1 MSIIVENVSYTYMP
15 GTTFAVSALDNV
27 SLTIQDG
34 EFVGIIGPTGSGKST
49 LVQHLNG
56 LLRPTS
62 GRVIVDGIDL
72 SAKRVD
78 LKKVRRHV
86 GVIFQYPEH
95 QLFEETVYKD
105 IAFGPKNLGVSDD
118 EIERR
123 VYEAI
128 AQVGLGKE
136 ILGRSP
142 FELSGG
148 QMRRVA
154 IAGVLAMK
162 PTTLVLDEPA
172 AGLDPQGRDEI
183 LSHIRDLHKQG
194 NLTVILVSHSMEDVA
209 RLVSRVIVMDK
220 GRVFFEGTPRE
231 VFRKKDDLKRIG
243 LDVPQV
249 VQLVQKLKDK
259 GIDIRTDVLTID
271 EAKSE
276 ILRILGRSAQ

>member
-183 LSHIRDLHKQG
+183 LSHVRDLHQQG

-220 GRVFFEGTPRE
+220 GRIFLEGTPRE

-276 ILRILGRSAQ
+276 ILRILRRSTQ

>member
-105 IAFGPKNLGVSDD
+105 IAFGPKNLGVGDD

-136 ILGRSP
+136 VLGRSP